1 MPEKI
6 QNYTV
11 SDRIGTGG
19 TGIVRRGRETET
31 KTDVAVKSLNA
42 DLVREPQVRKR
53 LKEATKSLQS
63 MPRQENLVRVLDV
76 VESGDTMHVIME
88 YAPGRSLDNLLSKKS
103 RPMPYDNAVQ
113 LLNQALRGA
122 QAAHSKGFLHG
133 NLKPSDIII
142 SGDNAVKISGF
153 GIAHHLSNAALVR
166 SAGRTGK
173 IAYMA
178 PEQVRGESVDE
189 RSDVYS
195 LGVILYR
202 MITGT
207 MPFSVSDRDSESRL
221 RQAVLQQTAP
231 NITDTMPELNIPPHL
246 ANLVHRAIAK
256 DRRERIPTTREF
268 ARLLQK
274 VQPEV
279 QQIIAATPNQA
290 SSTHAT
296 GIGATT
302 AAAVA
307 GVAAGAAATGAA
319 ITTASE
325 EITRPAVA
333 QFPPPQAPTFAA
345 AQPAPFAASDEAA
358 RTSDDEPEESP
369 VVKEKSGLSA
379 FFSKPSAAAQA
390 PDTPTVFTTPTLA
403 QSPMQLEVERRM
415 QAMRAEQAQRA
426 AEEASLQSAAEQERL
441 QSSSAA
447 SNDAPL
453 SSAPYSTQGSGAST
467 PPSPEALKAQLTPAE
482 PIKPAAKNEEKK
494 KRAVLPWLVMGAVA
508 LGGGIYYVALKNKGA
523 DNSTQATQRELSNDE
538 KERRYDSLL
547 AKSEKNA
554 EQDPN
559 AQNGAPLE
567 NGKQADDNS
576 GNEKADTTNA
586 FPAATNNPTTSTNQ
600 AAENTV
606 PDETTSPSASKNT
619 AQNSPASTEKPRIPD
634 SREPVKT
641 SEKKTTPIS
650 EKAIPVEKKSAPA
663 SKLADNNST
672 KSSPSAA
679 SKSAA
684 QQAAQDNSMAEAM
697 PKKTTQRKQTS
708 ASESGLAR
716 ETPASANGAKTQK
729 RASRSNA
736 GSESMT
742 NESATAKRSTEK
754 TTASSAPANTAT
766 TKTTSKSG
774 SLAEANSQSAAER
787 EAARERIRQKYAEHL
802 KNKSNKSG
810 TLATNTPFS
819 TSTDAPS
826 GKATPDALKD
836 MNKKAPRS
844 NRDDNYAP
852 ATNPVAES
860 PNTVDPSTTEL
871 TNAARKAKN
880 VEPFL
885 ILRGHIGAVRSVA
898 FSPDGKTIA
907 SGSDDKTVK
916 IWDAATGTILR
927 SLRGHS
933 GTVTSVFFSPDGKT
947 LISSGK
953 DKTVRVWDASTG
965 EALQR
970 SPGVSCEGTP
980 AAFSPDGKFLATT
993 DSRNIN
999 ISKVQR

>member
-103 RPMPYDNAVQ
+103 RPMPYENAVQ

-133 NLKPSDIII
+133 NLKPSDILI

-153 GIAHHLSNAALVR
+153 GIAPHLSNAALVR

-207 MPFSVSDRDSESRL
+207 MPFSVSDRDSDSRL

-290 SSTHAT
+290 SSTKAT

-302 AAAVA
+302 TAAVV
-307 GVAAGAAATGAA
+307 GVTAGAAATGAA
-319 ITTASE
+319 ITAASE
-325 EITRPAVA
+325 ETTRPAVA
-333 QFPPPQAPTFAA
+333 QFPPPQASTFAA
-345 AQPAPFAASDEAA
+345 TQPVPLATSDEAA

-379 FFSKPSAAAQA
+379 FFSKPSAPAQA
-390 PDTPTVFTTPTLA
+390 PDAPTVFTAPTLA

-453 SSAPYSTQGSGAST
+453 SHAPYSIQGSGAST

-508 LGGGIYYVALKNKGA
+508 LGGGIYYVALKNKDTDSA
-523 DNSTQATQRELSNDE
+523 TQTMQRELSNDE

-554 EQDPN
+554 EQDQN

-567 NGKQADDNS
+567 NGKQS
-576 GNEKADTTNA
+576 GDAKADTTNA

-619 AQNSPASTEKPRIPD
+619 AQNSPARTEKPRIPD
-634 SREPVKT
+634 SGEPVKT
-641 SEKKTTPIS
+641 PEKKTTPIA

-663 SKLADNNST
+663 SKYADNNST
-672 KSSPSAA
+672 KSSPTAA

-684 QQAAQDNSMAEAM
+684 KQAAQDNSMAEAL

-708 ASESGLAR
+708 ASES
-716 ETPASANGAKTQK
+716 
-729 RASRSNA
+729 
-736 GSESMT
+736 MT
-742 NESATAKRSTEK
+742 NETATAKRSTEK
-754 TTASSAPANTAT
+754 TTASSAPANTVT

-774 SLAEANSQSAAER
+774 SLAEVNSQSAAER

-802 KNKSNKSG
+802 KNKSSKSG

-826 GKATPDALKD
+826 GKTTPDALKD

-844 NRDDNYAP
+844 NREDSYAP

-860 PNTVDPSTTEL
+860 PNTIDPSTTEL
-871 TNAARKAKN
+871 TNAARKAKS

-965 EALQR
+965 EPLQR

>member
-31 KTDVAVKSLNA
+31 KTDVAVKSLNT

-221 RQAVLQQTAP
+221 RQAVLQQAAP

-290 SSTHAT
+290 SSTQAT
-296 GIGATT
+296 GIGART

-358 RTSDDEPEESP
+358 RTSDDEPQESP

-426 AEEASLQSAAEQERL
+426 AEEASLHSAAEQERL

-453 SSAPYSTQGSGAST
+453 SSVPYSTQGSGAST
-467 PPSPEALKAQLTPAE
+467 PPSPEAIKAQLTPAE

-567 NGKQADDNS
+567 NGKQS
-576 GNEKADTTNA
+576 GDAKADTTNA
-586 FPAATNNPTTSTNQ
+586 FPAATNNPMTSTNQ

-641 SEKKTTPIS
+641 PEKNTTPIA
-650 EKAIPVEKKSAPA
+650 EKAIPVEKKSALA

-684 QQAAQDNSMAEAM
+684 KQAAQDNSMAEAI
-697 PKKTTQRKQTS
+697 PQKTAQRKQTS

-716 ETPASANGAKTQK
+716 ETPASANGTKTQK

-736 GSESMT
+736 DSESMT
-742 NESATAKRSTEK
+742 NETATAKRSTEK

-810 TLATNTPFS
+810 TLATNNTPFS

>member
-19 TGIVRRGRETET
+19 TGVVRRGRDTEA

-103 RPMPYDNAVQ
+103 RPMPHESALQ
-113 LLNQALRGA
+113 LLNGALRGA
-122 QAAHSKGFLHG
+122 MAAHSKGFLHG

-142 SGDNAVKISGF
+142 TGDNAVKIEGF
-153 GIAHHLSNAALVR
+153 GIAPLLGNAALAR
-166 SAGRTGK
+166 AAGRTGK
-173 IAYMA
+173 LAYMS

-202 MITGT
+202 MITGK
-207 MPFSVSDRDSESRL
+207 MPFTISDRESESRL
-221 RQAVLQQTAP
+221 RQVILQQTTP
-231 NITDTMPELNIPPHL
+231 DITEDMPELNIPPYL
-246 ANLVHRAIAK
+246 ANVVKRAIAK

-279 QQIIAATPNQA
+279 QQIIASTPLAQTT
-290 SSTHAT
+290 STT
-296 GIGATT
+296 GVVLGT
-302 AAAVA
+302 AAVAA
-307 GVAAGAAATGAA
+307 GVAAAGAA
-319 ITTASE
+319 ISATETSL
-325 EITRPAVA
+325 RPAM
-333 QFPPPQAPTFAA
+333 QFPPQQAPPLATESTIAPQQSPENKA
-345 AQPAPFAASDEAA
+345 EQTIAEAQTD
-358 RTSDDEPEESP
+358 TPEQD
-369 VVKEKSGLSA
+369 KLREKSGLSA
-379 FFSKPSAAAQA
+379 FFSKTPDSAPA
-390 PDTPTVFTTPTLA
+390 PNAPTVFTTPTLTKT
-403 QSPMQLEVERRM
+403 PMQLEVERRM
-415 QAMRAEQAQRA
+415 QAMRAEQAM
-426 AEEASLQSAAEQERL
+426 AEQERL
-441 QSSSAA
+441 
-447 SNDAPL
+447 
-453 SSAPYSTQGSGAST
+453 ST
-467 PPSPEALKAQLTPAE
+467 PPSISGNDNNNETFSTFGSLPKESSSNLPPTPEALSTKLTPAE

-494 KRAVLPWLVMGAVA
+494 KRTVLPWLVMGAVA

-523 DNSTQATQRELSNDE
+523 DSASQPAQRELSKDE
-538 KERRYDSLL
+538 QERRYDSLL
-547 AKSEKNA
+547 SKSEKSA
-554 EQDPN
+554 EQEST
-559 AQNGAPLE
+559 QNNTPAADE
-567 NGKQADDNS
+567 KQAAIDS
-576 GNEKADTTNA
+576 
-586 FPAATNNPTTSTNQ
+586 ATNTNGQVIENTTPENTNPTT
-600 AAENTV
+600 
-606 PDETTSPSASKNT
+606 TTSSTPPTDDKQP
-619 AQNSPASTEKPRIPD
+619 AQSSPLGNEKPRIPD
-634 SREPVKT
+634 VAEPM
-641 SEKKTTPIS
+641 KTT
-650 EKAIPVEKKSAPA
+650 EKQSPSARSKKSAPENILTEPTQKKPVERKQA
-663 SKLADNNST
+663 STSENMAAKENTT
-672 KSSPSAA
+672 KVNAAKVNTANREASNVEPLKNRTAAVSENAANKAITEKRTAEKAPTSNTNSAA
-679 SKSAA
+679 
-684 QQAAQDNSMAEAM
+684 
-697 PKKTTQRKQTS
+697 
-708 ASESGLAR
+708 
-716 ETPASANGAKTQK
+716 
-729 RASRSNA
+729 
-736 GSESMT
+736 
-742 NESATAKRSTEK
+742 
-754 TTASSAPANTAT
+754 

-774 SLAEANSQSAAER
+774 SLAEANAETVAER
-787 EAARERIRQKYAEHL
+787 EAARERIRQKYADHL
-802 KNKSNKSG
+802 KSKEKKSS
-810 TLATNTPFS
+810 TLAANTPS
-819 TSTDAPS
+819 TSTEAPT
-826 GKATPDALKD
+826 GKSTPDALKD
-836 MNKKAPRS
+836 MNKKAPSRT
-844 NRDDNYAP
+844 NREDNYAP
-852 ATNPVAES
+852 ATNPVES

-871 TNAARKAKN
+871 VNAARKAKG

-885 ILRGHIGAVRSVA
+885 ILRGHIGSVRSVS

-933 GTVTSVFFSPDGKT
+933 ATVTSVFFSPDGKT

-953 DKTVRVWDASTG
+953 DKTVRVWDAATG

>member
-31 KTDVAVKSLNA
+31 KADVAVKSLNA

-53 LKEATKSLQS
+53 LKEATKSLLS

-76 VESGDTMHVIME
+76 VESGDTMHIIME

-103 RPMPYDNAVQ
+103 RPMPYESAVQ

-142 SGDNAVKISGF
+142 SGDNTVKISGF
-153 GIAHHLSNAALVR
+153 GVAPHLSNAALVR

-207 MPFSVSDRDSESRL
+207 MPYSVSDRDSESRL

-231 NITDTMPELNIPPHL
+231 NITETMPELNIPPHL

-279 QQIIAATPNQA
+279 QQIITATPNQA
-290 SSTHAT
+290 SGTKAAV
-296 GIGATT
+296 IGATT

-307 GVAAGAAATGAA
+307 ATGAA
-319 ITTASE
+319 IVAASE
-325 EITRPAVA
+325 ETTRPAVA
-333 QFPPPQAPTFAA
+333 QFPPPQTSPLAA
-345 AQPAPFAASDEAA
+345 AQPTAFTTADE
-358 RTSDDEPEESP
+358 TPKTTDDEPQESP
-369 VVKEKSGLSA
+369 AVKEKSGLSA
-379 FFSKPSAAAQA
+379 FFSKPSAPAPA
-390 PDTPTVFTTPTLA
+390 PDAPTVFTAPTLA

-415 QAMRAEQAQRA
+415 QAMRTEQAQRA
-426 AEEASLQSAAEQERL
+426 AEEERL
-441 QSSSAA
+441 QFSAPQSTDEPLGGSPLGAA
-447 SNDAPL
+447 S
-453 SSAPYSTQGSGAST
+453 YSTPVSGINP
-467 PPSPEALKAQLTPAE
+467 PPSPEALKAQLTPTEA
-482 PIKPAAKNEEKK
+482 IKPAAKNEEKK

-508 LGGGIYYVALKNKGA
+508 LGGGIYYVALKNKST
-523 DNSTQATQRELSNDE
+523 DNTTPTMQRELSNDE

-567 NGKQADDNS
+567 NGKQAGDQS
-576 GNEKADTTNA
+576 ADTTNT
-586 FPAATNNPTTSTNQ
+586 FPAAANNPTTSTNQ

-606 PDETTSPSASKNT
+606 PDESASSSASRN
-619 AQNSPASTEKPRIPD
+619 ADQNSPASAEKPRIPD
-634 SREPVKT
+634 SGEPIKT
-641 SEKKTTPIS
+641 SEKKTTPIA
-650 EKAIPVEKKSAPA
+650 EKAIPAEKKSALPPKSA
-663 SKLADNNST
+663 ENNIHQNNST
-672 KSSPSAA
+672 KNSSPKSSLTAA

-684 QQAAQDNSMAEAM
+684 KQAAPNNTVAEAA
-697 PKKTTQRKQTS
+697 PKKKTTQRKQEN
-708 ASESGLAR
+708 ASESLLAR
-716 ETPASANGAKTQK
+716 ETPTSSERAKTQK
-729 RASRSNA
+729 RPSRNNA
-736 GSESMT
+736 TSESMT
-742 NESATAKRSTEK
+742 NETATAKRTEK
-754 TTASSAPANTAT
+754 TA
-766 TKTTSKSG
+766 SKSG
-774 SLAEANSQSAAER
+774 SLAEVNSQSAAER
-787 EAARERIRQKYAEHL
+787 EAARERIRQKYAGHL
-802 KNKSNKSG
+802 KNKSSKSG

-826 GKATPDALKD
+826 GKATRDALKD
-836 MNKKAPRS
+836 MNKKAPRT
-844 NRDDNYAP
+844 NREDNYAP

-871 TNAARKAKN
+871 TNAARKAKS

-885 ILRGHIGAVRSVA
+885 ILRGHVGTVRSVS

-953 DKTVRVWDASTG
+953 DKTVRVWDAATG
-965 EALQR
+965 EAIQR

-980 AAFSPDGKFLATT
+980 AAFSPDGKFLATS
-993 DSRNIN
+993 DNRNIN
-999 ISKVQR
+999 ISKTQR

>member
-142 SGDNAVKISGF
+142 SGDNALKISGF
-153 GIAHHLSNAALVR
+153 GIAHHLSSAALVR

-290 SSTHAT
+290 SSTQAT

-319 ITTASE
+319 ITAASE
-325 EITRPAVA
+325 ETTRPAVA

-345 AQPAPFAASDEAA
+345 AQPAAFAASDEAA
-358 RTSDDEPEESP
+358 RTSDDEPQESP

-390 PDTPTVFTTPTLA
+390 PDAPTVFTTPTLA

-426 AEEASLQSAAEQERL
+426 AEEASLHSAAEQERL

-567 NGKQADDNS
+567 NGKQS
-576 GNEKADTTNA
+576 GDAKADTTNA
-586 FPAATNNPTTSTNQ
+586 FPTATNNPPTSTNQ

-641 SEKKTTPIS
+641 PEKNTTPIA

-684 QQAAQDNSMAEAM
+684 KQAAQDNSMAEAI
-697 PKKTTQRKQTS
+697 PQKTAQRKQTS
-708 ASESGLAR
+708 ASENGLAR

-736 GSESMT
+736 DSESMT
-742 NESATAKRSTEK
+742 NETATAKRSTEK

>member
-31 KTDVAVKSLNA
+31 KADVAVKSLNA

-53 LKEATKSLQS
+53 LKEATKSLLS

-153 GIAHHLSNAALVR
+153 GIAPHLSNAALVR

-207 MPFSVSDRDSESRL
+207 MPYSVSDRDSESRL

-231 NITDTMPELNIPPHL
+231 NITETMPELNIPPHL

-290 SSTHAT
+290 SGTKAAV
-296 GIGATT
+296 IGTTT
-302 AAAVA
+302 AAAAVT
-307 GVAAGAAATGAA
+307 ATGAA
-319 ITTASE
+319 IAAASE
-325 EITRPAVA
+325 ETTRPAVA
-333 QFPPPQAPTFAA
+333 QFPPPQASPLAA
-345 AQPAPFAASDEAA
+345 AQPAAFATADE
-358 RTSDDEPEESP
+358 TPKTTDDESQESP
-369 VVKEKSGLSA
+369 AVKEKSGLSA
-379 FFSKPSAAAQA
+379 FFSKSSPPAPA
-390 PDTPTVFTTPTLA
+390 PDAPTVFTAPTLA

-415 QAMRAEQAQRA
+415 QAMRTEQAQRA
-426 AEEASLQSAAEQERL
+426 AEEERL
-441 QSSSAA
+441 QFSAPQSTDEPLGGSPLGAA
-447 SNDAPL
+447 S
-453 SSAPYSTQGSGAST
+453 YSTPVSGINP
-467 PPSPEALKAQLTPAE
+467 PPSPEALKAQLTPTEA
-482 PIKPAAKNEEKK
+482 IKPAAKNEEKK

-508 LGGGIYYVALKNKGA
+508 LGGGIYYVALKNKST
-523 DNSTQATQRELSNDE
+523 DNTTPTMQRELSNDE

-567 NGKQADDNS
+567 NGKQAGDQS
-576 GNEKADTTNA
+576 ADTTNT
-586 FPAATNNPTTSTNQ
+586 FPATANNPTTSTNQ

-606 PDETTSPSASKNT
+606 PDESASSSASKNA
-619 AQNSPASTEKPRIPD
+619 AQNSPASAEKPRIPD
-634 SREPVKT
+634 SGEPIKNP
-641 SEKKTTPIS
+641 EKKTTPIA
-650 EKAIPVEKKSAPA
+650 EKAIPAEKKSASA
-663 SKLADNNST
+663 SKLAENNST
-672 KSSPSAA
+672 KSSPTAA

-684 QQAAQDNSMAEAM
+684 KQAKPDNSIAEAT
-697 PKKTTQRKQTS
+697 PKKTAQRKQAR

-716 ETPASANGAKTQK
+716 ETPTSTEGAKTQK
-729 RASRSNA
+729 RASRNNT

-742 NESATAKRSTEK
+742 NETATAKRSTEK
-754 TTASSAPANTAT
+754 TTASTAPANTSTTTPANTST

-774 SLAEANSQSAAER
+774 SLAEVNSQSAAER
-787 EAARERIRQKYAEHL
+787 EAARERIRQKYAGHL
-802 KNKSNKSG
+802 KNKSSKSS

-836 MNKKAPRS
+836 MNKKAPRT
-844 NRDDNYAP
+844 NREDNYAP

-871 TNAARKAKN
+871 TNAARKAKS

-885 ILRGHIGAVRSVA
+885 ILRGHVGTVRSVS

-953 DKTVRVWDASTG
+953 DKTVRVWDAATG
-965 EALQR
+965 EAIQR

-980 AAFSPDGKFLATT
+980 AAFSPDGKFLATS
-993 DSRNIN
+993 DNRNIN
-999 ISKVQR
+999 ISKTQR

>member
-290 SSTHAT
+290 SSTQAT

-319 ITTASE
+319 ITAASE
-325 EITRPAVA
+325 ETTRPAVA
-333 QFPPPQAPTFAA
+333 QFPPPQASTFAA

-358 RTSDDEPEESP
+358 RTSDDEPQESP

-390 PDTPTVFTTPTLA
+390 PDAPTVFTTPTLA

-426 AEEASLQSAAEQERL
+426 AEEASLHSAAEQERL

-447 SNDAPL
+447 SNDEPL

-467 PPSPEALKAQLTPAE
+467 PPSPEAIKAQLTPAE

-567 NGKQADDNS
+567 NGKQS
-576 GNEKADTTNA
+576 GDAKADTTNA
-586 FPAATNNPTTSTNQ
+586 FPAATNNPMTSTNQ

-641 SEKKTTPIS
+641 PEKKNSPIL
-650 EKAIPVEKKSAPA
+650 EKAIPVEKKSALA

-684 QQAAQDNSMAEAM
+684 KQAAQDNSIAEAI
-697 PKKTTQRKQTS
+697 PQKTAQRKQTS

>member
-31 KTDVAVKSLNA
+31 KADVAVKSLNA

-53 LKEATKSLQS
+53 LKEATKSILS

-153 GIAHHLSNAALVR
+153 GIAPHLSNAALVR

-207 MPFSVSDRDSESRL
+207 MPYSVSDRESESRL

-231 NITDTMPELNIPPHL
+231 SITETMPELNIPPHL

-290 SSTHAT
+290 SGTKAAV
-296 GIGATT
+296 IGATT

-307 GVAAGAAATGAA
+307 ATGAA
-319 ITTASE
+319 IAAASE
-325 EITRPAVA
+325 ETTRPAAA
-333 QFPPPQAPTFAA
+333 QFPPPQASPLAA
-345 AQPAPFAASDEAA
+345 AQPATFTTADE
-358 RTSDDEPEESP
+358 TPKTTDDEPQESP
-369 VVKEKSGLSA
+369 AVKEKSGLSA
-379 FFSKPSAAAQA
+379 FFSKSSAPAPA
-390 PDTPTVFTTPTLA
+390 PDAPTVFTAPTLA
-403 QSPMQLEVERRM
+403 QSPMQIEVERRM
-415 QAMRAEQAQRA
+415 QAMRTEQAQRA
-426 AEEASLQSAAEQERL
+426 AEQERL
-441 QSSSAA
+441 QASSIL

-453 SSAPYSTQGSGAST
+453 SNAPLSNAPYSTQGSGATT
-467 PPSPEALKAQLTPAE
+467 PPSPEVLKTQLTPTE

-508 LGGGIYYVALKNKGA
+508 LGGGIYYVALKNKST
-523 DNSTQATQRELSNDE
+523 DNTTPTMQRELSNDE

-559 AQNGAPLE
+559 AQNGTPLE
-567 NGKQADDNS
+567 NGKQAGDQN
-576 GNEKADTTNA
+576 ADTTNT
-586 FPAATNNPTTSTNQ
+586 FPAAVNNPTTSTNQ
-600 AAENTV
+600 ATENTV
-606 PDETTSPSASKNT
+606 PDESARSSASKNA

-634 SREPVKT
+634 SGESVKT
-641 SEKKTTPIS
+641 PEKKTTPIA
-650 EKAIPVEKKSAPA
+650 EKAIPAEKKSALPPKSA
-663 SKLADNNST
+663 ENSSP
-672 KSSPSAA
+672 KSSLTAA

-684 QQAAQDNSMAEAM
+684 KQATPDNSMAEAA
-697 PKKTTQRKQTS
+697 PKKKTTQRKQEN
-708 ASESGLAR
+708 ASESLLAR
-716 ETPASANGAKTQK
+716 ETPTSREGAKTQK
-729 RASRSNA
+729 RPSRNNA
-736 GSESMT
+736 TSESMA
-742 NESATAKRSTEK
+742 SDVVSAKRTEK
-754 TTASSAPANTAT
+754 TA
-766 TKTTSKSG
+766 SKSG
-774 SLAEANSQSAAER
+774 SLAEVNSQSAAER
-787 EAARERIRQKYAEHL
+787 EAARERIRQKYAGHL
-802 KNKSNKSG
+802 KNKSSKSG
-810 TLATNTPFS
+810 ALATNTPFS

-836 MNKKAPRS
+836 MNKKAPRT
-844 NRDDNYAP
+844 NREDNYAP

-871 TNAARKAKN
+871 TNAARKAKS

-885 ILRGHIGAVRSVA
+885 ILRGHVGTVRSVS

-953 DKTVRVWDASTG
+953 DKTVRVWDAATG
-965 EALQR
+965 EAIQR

-980 AAFSPDGKFLATT
+980 AAFSPDGKFLATS
-993 DSRNIN
+993 DNRNIN
-999 ISKVQR
+999 ISKTQR